1 MNTVGQA
8 SATPTEADRET
19 SRFRFGWRA
28 VFLNFVFWTFFA
40 VLTTTNRLLHP
51 FNPSG
56 ESRRVL
62 AETTYWFFDAYL
74 WAIATPLIFW
84 LAWRFS
90 GVRSSWP
97 GRIPLLLG
105 AGLVVA
111 MFMHVA
117 GDVVWGEVLKFP
129 RRGAGGS
136 SALNEITRPWMLML
150 RPWFLN
156 DLTTYAGILA
166 AGFAR
171 EYFLRYRVH
180 EQEAVRLQ
188 AHSAQLQAQL
198 AEARLEVLRTQL
210 NPHFLF
216 NTLNAVSA
224 LVAKDPKGVR
234 RMISRLSELLRFGL
248 DGTRQQEIPLH
259 EELKLLR
266 NYLEILEIRF
276 QGRLETSIE
285 SAPELEDALVPNLI
299 LQPLAENA
307 MKHGIARAGG
317 HGRISVQARR
327 AGERLVLSVVDTGPG
342 EREPGESDSSM
353 ERSGA
358 GIGLR
363 HTRTRLEELYGPDG
377 RFALRPTP
385 EGGMVA
391 EVTLPFHT
399 AHVAAPAQRELVHA

>member
-1 MNTVGQA
+1 MVSHERAAGQTVQEGWDA
-8 SATPTEADRET
+8 NG
-19 SRFRFGWRA
+19 FRFGWRA
-28 VFLNFVFWTFFA
+28 LLVNFAFWTLFA

-51 FNPSG
+51 FNPGG

-62 AETTYWFFDAYL
+62 AETTYWFFDSYL
-74 WAIATPLIFW
+74 WAVATPLIFW

-90 GVRSSWP
+90 GDRSRWST
-97 GRIPLLLG
+97 RIPVLLG
-105 AGLVVA
+105 AGLLVA
-111 MFMHVA
+111 LFMHIA
-117 GDVVWGEVLKFP
+117 GDLFWVHVLEFP
-129 RRGAGGS
+129 RRGPPGS
-136 SALNEITRPWMLML
+136 SPLNELTRPWLLML

-234 RMISRLSELLRFGL
+234 RMIARLSELLRFGL

-259 EELKLLR
+259 EELKLLQH
-266 NYLEILEIRF
+266 YLEILEIRY
-276 QGRLETSIE
+276 QGRLETSIDADPDVQE
-285 SAPELEDALVPNLI
+285 ALVPNLL

-307 MKHGIARAGG
+307 MKHGVSKAGG
-317 HGRISVQARR
+317 YGRIAVHARR
-327 AGERLVLSVVDTGPG
+327 SGSDLVLSVIDTGSG
-342 EREPGESDSSM
+342 DREPGEVESTM
-353 ERSGA
+353 ERSGS

-363 HTRTRLEELYGPDG
+363 HTRARLEELYGSDQ
-377 RFALRPTP
+377 RFELRPAP
-385 EGGMVA
+385 GGGMIA
-391 EVTLPFHT
+391 EVILPFHT
-399 AHVAAPAQRELVHA
+399 APARIGAAPELVRA